1 MEIGD
6 RLRHLRKELFGLT
19 LEEFG
24 DRLGVKKNTLS
35 TIENGKGN
43 VTDQMRRS
51 IVREFNVNESW
62 LLTGEGEPFMAKSL
76 SEEIKVFVDTLTCN
90 DTFKAQLLGCLV
102 KMTPDEWSALEK
114 IVRRLV
120 KLDEVSELES
130 KSVPELEEIYK
141 NQNLSQPS
149 GTEPSVSNTT
159 EDTETA

>member
-1 MEIGD
+1 MELGK
-6 RLRHLRKELFGLT
+6 RLRYLRKELLKLT
-19 LEEFG
+19 LEDFG
-24 DRLGVKKNTLS
+24 NRLGLKKSTLS
-35 TIENGKGN
+35 NIENGTYN
-43 VTDQMRRS
+43 LTEQTRRS
-51 IVREFNVNESW
+51 IMREFNVNESW

-90 DTFKAQLLGCLV
+90 DTFKAQLLGCLI

-120 KLDEVSELES
+120 KLDEVPELEP

-159 EDTETA
+159 EGTETA